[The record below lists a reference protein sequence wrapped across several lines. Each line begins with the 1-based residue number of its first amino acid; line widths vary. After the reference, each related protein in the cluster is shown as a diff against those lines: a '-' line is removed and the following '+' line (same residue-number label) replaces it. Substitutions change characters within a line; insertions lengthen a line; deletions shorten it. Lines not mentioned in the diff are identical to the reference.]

1 MTFSRTTYY
10 KYIGLYLSSFQDVNY
25 FKLYFFIYIYVIMQC
40 NTICDGCVLLTHKFI
55 MLRKHEYIGCQ
66 ESPWANF

>member
-25 FKLYFFIYIYVIMQC
+25 FKLNFFVYIYVIM
-40 NTICDGCVLLTHKFI
+40 
-55 MLRKHEYIGCQ
+55 
-66 ESPWANF
+66 